1 MENKILRKELYDLVW
16 STPLSKIQKDLG
28 LSYSR
33 LKSICQEYK
42 IPLPENGFWSKIA
55 FNKDV
60 TILPFIDYLDV
71 PNEIILAEEIQ
82 QNQKGETT
90 ALQLTNKLEIEL
102 KEKTVVPKLIKK
114 WHPLV
119 ERFREQYEVYQK
131 ELKRG
136 NWSNTLRGELSIQVI
151 DSHLSR
157 ATRIFNTVINTLESK
172 GHKVFIDYSGTNVLI
187 CEQTYQVSIRT
198 KNKRVIDE
206 DNKSRFQFTKLVPQ
220 DILIFKIA
228 RIESIEF
235 GDTPNKPL
243 EDKIDPIIARLELL
257 ALKDAKMKEEA
268 RIRNQI
274 YQAERER
281 REAIIRAEEQEKA
294 KFEKLAQDAESW
306 KKAMLI
312 ANYLDEMERKSSLTQ
327 DEQDYIAWGRNEV
340 SRINPLKIN
349 EL

>member
-1 MENKILRKELYDLVW
+1 
-16 STPLSKIQKDLG
+16 
-28 LSYSR
+28 
-33 LKSICQEYK
+33 LKSICTENK
-42 IPLPENGFWSKIA
+42 IPLPENGFWSKKA
-55 FNKDV
+55 FNKVV
-60 TILPFIDYLDV
+60 TILPFIEFVDI
-71 PNEIILAEEIQ
+71 PTEIILTDDVQ
-82 QNQKGETT
+82 QNLKGEKT
-90 ALQLTNKLEIEL
+90 ALQLSNKVEIDL
-102 KEKTVVPKLIKK
+102 REKTVVPKLIKK

-119 ERFREQYEVYQK
+119 ERFRAKYEVYQK
-131 ELKRG
+131 ELKKG
-136 NWSNTLRGELSIQVI
+136 NWSNTLRGELSILVI

-243 EDKIDPIIARLELL
+243 EDKIDAIIARLELL
-257 ALKDAKMKEEA
+257 AFKDAKMKEEA
-268 RIRNQI
+268 RIRNQL

-294 KFEKLAQDAESW
+294 KFEKLVKDADSW

-312 ANYLDEMERKSSLTQ
+312 AQYLDEMERKPNLTQ
-327 DEQDYIAWGRNEV
+327 DELDYITWGRNKV
-340 SRINPLKIN
+340 SRINPLKI
-349 EL
+349 

>member
-1 MENKILRKELYDLVW
+1 MKNKISRKELYDLVW
-16 STPLSKIQKDLG
+16 STPLSKIQIDLG

-33 LKSICQEYK
+33 LKSICTENK
-42 IPLPENGFWSKIA
+42 IPLPENGFWSKKA
-55 FNKDV
+55 FNKVV
-60 TILPFIDYLDV
+60 TILPFIEFVDI
-71 PNEIILAEEIQ
+71 PTEIILTEDTQ
-82 QNQKGETT
+82 QNLKGEKTT
-90 ALQLTNKLEIEL
+90 LQLSKKDEIEL
-102 KEKTVVPKLIKK
+102 REKTVVPKLIKK

-119 ERFREQYEVYQK
+119 EGFRAKYEVNQK
-131 ELKRG
+131 ELKKG
-136 NWSNTLRGELSIQVI
+136 NWSNTLSSELSIQVI

-294 KFEKLAQDAESW
+294 KFEKLVQDAESW

>member
-1 MENKILRKELYDLVW
+1 MKTKISRKELYELVW

-33 LKSICQEYK
+33 LKSICTENK
-42 IPLPENGFWSKIA
+42 IPLPENGFWSKKA
-55 FNKDV
+55 FNKVV
-60 TILPFIDYLDV
+60 TILPFIEFVDI
-71 PNEIILAEEIQ
+71 PAEIILTEDTK
-82 QNQKGETT
+82 QNLKGEKTT
-90 ALQLTNKLEIEL
+90 LQLSKKDEIEL
-102 KEKTVVPKLIKK
+102 REKTVVPKLIKK

-119 ERFREQYEVYQK
+119 ERFRAKYEVYQK
-131 ELKRG
+131 ELKKG
-136 NWSNTLRGELSIQVI
+136 NWSNTLRGELSILVI

-206 DNKSRFQFTKLVPQ
+206 DHKSRFQFTKLVPQ
-220 DILIFKIA
+220 NILIFKIA

-243 EDKIDPIIARLELL
+243 EDKIDAIIARLELL

-294 KFEKLAQDAESW
+294 KFEKLVQDAESW

-312 ANYLDEMERKSSLTQ
+312 AQYLDEMERKPNLTQ
-327 DEQDYIAWGRNEV
+327 DERDYIGWGRSKVREL
-340 SRINPLKIN
+340 NPLCII
-349 EL
+349 